1 MSVVAEEETKRA
13 CSRTKLILEG
23 SESTECFGYDFFST
37 TEDSDATE
45 MTSPCIHDADKQK
58 ENPSAHCFNAAG
70 IRCSVLIFKI
80 LPNSRVS
87 VQIRSDAVTNRC
99 KNDSAIDV

>member
-1 MSVVAEEETKRA
+1 MTVVAEEETKRA

-45 MTSPCIHDADKQK
+45 MTSPCINDADKQEK
-58 ENPSAHCFNAAG
+58 KHL
-70 IRCSVLIFKI
+70 LIASMQPAFDI
-80 LPNSRVS
+80 LS
-87 VQIRSDAVTNRC
+87 
-99 KNDSAIDV
+99 